1 MALTTVGDL
10 LDYSRQQLNSEVVG
24 VDDTNALWRDNELIA
39 YINEAQQEFS
49 RYTKCLAD
57 STSFTL
63 SIAATNSS
71 YTYDEDILA
80 VTGGWL
86 VGAGK
91 RLFAMSFENF
101 EKAWAVTQDRG
112 VRVGGWETETG
123 VPSFLIQGLDEGS
136 LHVWPVPTAD
146 DTANLYVRR
155 VSEDVTATT
164 DALTIPTQF
173 RRGLNLRVMA
183 LAYLKHDALETEDL
197 QKSMLMGQK
206 WQSFLQD
213 ANDSINGRRGD
224 IA

>member
-1 MALTTVGDL
+1 MSLATVGDL

-24 VDDTNALWRDNELIA
+24 VDDTNALWKDDELVA

-49 RYTKCLAD
+49 RFTKCLAD

-63 SIAATNSS
+63 SLTATTGS
-71 YTYDEDILA
+71 YTYDDDILE
-80 VTGGWL
+80 VKGGWL
-86 VGAGK
+86 EGAEK
-91 RLFAMSFENF
+91 RLSAMNFENF
-101 EKAWAVTQDRG
+101 ERAWAVTQDRG
-112 VRVGGWETETG
+112 ARVGGWETETG

-136 LHVWPVPTAD
+136 LYVWPVPTAD
-146 DTANLYVRR
+146 DTARLYVRR
-155 VSEDVTATT
+155 VAADVTATT
-164 DALTIPTQF
+164 DVLTIPIQF

-197 QKSMLMGQK
+197 QKSMLLGQK
-206 WQSFLQD
+206 WKSFLQD